1 MLELKNVKKSY
12 DGTPVLRDISLDIE
26 DGEIVSILG
35 PSGCGKTTLLN
46 LILGIVDS
54 DGGRIFFNGEDIT
67 DVPMEKRGFNIVFQD
82 YALFPNLNVYQNI
95 TYGLRNKPEISS
107 KEEVEELIG
116 LLGLEEHLEKRIGQL
131 SGGQKQRVALARTMV
146 MKPKILLLAV
156 FFLAF
161 LALPMI
167 MVLARSF
174 TADGT
179 AGITFSNYVEVLTE
193 KGFLQALGNS
203 LLISV
208 CSALVT
214 TVPAFILAYT
224 IHYTNV
230 GRRYKKLVEKAAVLP
245 MLLPTITYGFAII
258 YSFGNEGLLTKLF
271 GRKLFDIYG
280 FNGLLLGYVI
290 YTLPISFMLIH
301 NAMGY
306 IDKRFMIVSRLM
318 GDSPLQTFRMTI
330 LTPLLGTLAAS
341 FIQTFFLCFT
351 DFGIPASV
359 GGQFEVI
366 ASVLYTEMLGS
377 VPNFGNGAVVALVM
391 IIPSVVSI
399 TVLHILE
406 KYNVRYS
413 KISPIELKKGRKIHF
428 FSTPYLMMK
437 NSLSKMNASWET
449 TAMLMGDNWIK
460 TIARVVTPN
469 AISTLLEVFSY
480 YFVNAMVTVSAVI
493 FLAGARTMVITTKIK
508 ELQYFNEYNEIFV
521 LSLLILVTNLIGRE
535 LFRKMAEISR
545 RKENKTNMNKKIRK
559 MSFKKVAAFTLA
571 AAVTVS
577 GISLTGCGGG
587 SGDQVIIYSNADDEA
602 VEAMKNAL
610 DSNGYEGQ
618 YMFQTFG
625 TSELGGKLLAE
636 GTNIEADLVTMST
649 FYLESAQDQNDM
661 FTDLDF
667 DVDTIDEFP
676 AYCAPI
682 TSQEGTI
689 IVNTEML
696 EENDL
701 PMPTSLKDL
710 ADPVYKGF
718 VSVTDIASSSTAW
731 LLIQALVSEYGEDGA
746 KDVLTGIYDNAGDHI
761 EDSGSA
767 PLKKVRAGEVAVGFG
782 LRQQAVADKADGLPI
797 DFVDPEEGNFSL
809 TESVAVVDKGDKTN
823 DKAMEM
829 AQCIIENGRE
839 ELQSYYPNALYNGE
853 ETDAANQS
861 ANPKVFPEKLTV
873 DLLEKHQELSEACR

>member
-318 GDSPLQTFRMTI
+318 GDSLLQTFRMTI

-377 VPNFGNGAVVALVM
+377 VPNFGNGAVVALVI
-391 IIPSVVSI
+391 IIPFVVSI

-406 KYNVRYS
+406 KYNVRYN

-667 DVDTIDEFP
+667 DVDTIDAFP

-701 PMPTSLKDL
+701 PMPTSLRDL

-718 VSVTDIASSSTAW
+718 ISVTDIACSSTAW

-797 DFVDPEEGNFSL
+797 DFVDPAEGNFSL

-873 DLLEKHQELSEACR
+873 DLLEKHQELSEACK